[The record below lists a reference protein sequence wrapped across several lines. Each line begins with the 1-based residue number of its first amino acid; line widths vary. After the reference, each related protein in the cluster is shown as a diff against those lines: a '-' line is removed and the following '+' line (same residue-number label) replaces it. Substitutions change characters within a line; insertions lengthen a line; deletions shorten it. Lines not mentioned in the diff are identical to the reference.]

1 MKAND
6 SLNLALQ
13 AKTKLAEDNKTR
25 TTNVEAFVRSWD
37 GEISRLRSTL
47 VVAEKEK
54 EEAAVEKERIQ

>member
-1 MKAND
+1 MF
-6 SLNLALQ
+6 ALTTE
-13 AKTKLAEDNKTR
+13 AKGLETR